1 VLGFS
6 RGLSLNFEMIQAMVS
21 VVTVILFGHLSDRY
35 GRRRIIALGCL
46 VMIAYPFLYFAM
58 LDTRS
63 VPLVFL
69 AILFGLP
76 INDMQY
82 GAQAAFISE
91 NFPGSLRYSG
101 SALGFQLASITAG
114 GPAPIVAVLLMREFG
129 TPMAV
134 ATYISAC
141 AVISLVCVYALSER
155 SGTLDLR

>member
-1 VLGFS
+1 
-6 RGLSLNFEMIQAMVS
+6 
-21 VVTVILFGHLSDRY
+21 
-35 GRRRIIALGCL
+35 
-46 VMIAYPFLYFAM
+46 
-58 LDTRS
+58 
-63 VPLVFL
+63 
-69 AILFGLP
+69 
-76 INDMQY
+76 MQY

-134 ATYISAC
+134 APYISAC